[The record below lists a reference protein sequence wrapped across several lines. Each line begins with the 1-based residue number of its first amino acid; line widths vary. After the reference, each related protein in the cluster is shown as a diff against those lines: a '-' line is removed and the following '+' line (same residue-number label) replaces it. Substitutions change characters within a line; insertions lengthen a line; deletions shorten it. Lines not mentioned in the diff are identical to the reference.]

1 VLDGTNVLTEDM
13 VKDAHLA
20 RIVDHA
26 VYATQVF
33 HYDHV
38 VQAMSEVAES
48 VTLLRRF
55 EITPKMVDR
64 LRDLSLPS
72 SLTETLA
79 RRARTESPAVGRVR
93 GIGPGQFVPVIYGRL
108 GRKPDPTVHRGGLTA
123 QARRVARS
131 SRGAGLLQFVD
142 GMGFEALRRGSAKL
156 TIAERRGFH
165 YSTFEE
171 IPEPIAGFP
180 NRPRITPL
188 TPDFFDEE
196 LEHSSLILVYSE
208 AAKASYI
215 QRGFAPERLT
225 VCPLPL
231 SGQLP
236 LDPQARSPRKFLFA
250 GRGDVLKGLDVAV
263 AAVQRL
269 PWAAEL
275 IVAGP
280 MQADV
285 LDWLSKQ
292 ARVRYVGVLDKS
304 ELRQHYSTAA
314 ALVLPSKESF
324 ALVAVEAAYYGLHVV
339 CKDDTGAAEFLPSAG
354 VTIVPG
360 RDPADWAEAL
370 EETAERCAQG
380 EVCEGGAERLS
391 GLDVLGVA
399 ARLETIY
406 RELRER
412 S

>member
-1 VLDGTNVLTEDM
+1 LLEGINGLMEDM
-13 VKDAHLA
+13 VKDAQEL
-20 RIVDHA
+20 RNVDRA
-26 VYATQVF
+26 VYATSVF

-38 VQAMSEVAES
+38 VQAMSGIADS

-55 EITPKMVDR
+55 EITPKVIER
-64 LRDLSLPS
+64 LRDLRLPPSLI
-72 SLTETLA
+72 ETLA
-79 RRARTESPAVGRVR
+79 RRARSESPVVGRVG
-93 GIGPGQFVPVIYGRL
+93 GIGPGQFVPAIYGRL
-108 GRKPDPTVHRGGLTA
+108 GRKPRPAVHRGGLAA
-123 QARRVARS
+123 QARRVARAS
-131 SRGAGLLQFVD
+131 QGAGLLQFVD
-142 GMGFEALRRGSAKL
+142 GMGFEALRRGSAEL

-171 IPEPIAGFP
+171 FPEPIAGFP
-180 NRPRITPL
+180 IRPKITPL

-196 LEHSSLILVYSE
+196 LERSSLILVYSE

-215 QRGFAPERLT
+215 ERGFSAERLA
-225 VCPLPL
+225 VCPLPV

-236 LDPQARSPRKFLFA
+236 LDPQARNPSKFLFA

-275 IVAGP
+275 VVAGP
-280 MQADV
+280 MQEDA
-285 LDWLSKQ
+285 LEWLSRQ
-292 ARVRYVGVLDKS
+292 ERVRYVGVLDK
-304 ELRQHYSTAA
+304 EGLREHYSTAA

-324 ALVAVEAAYYGLHVV
+324 ALVAVEAAYHGLHIV
-339 CKDDTGAAEFLPSAG
+339 CKDDTGAAEFLPSTG

-360 RDPADWAEAL
+360 RDPAKWAEAL
-370 EETAERCAQG
+370 DEVAERCARG
-380 EVCEGGAERLS
+380 EVFEGGPERVS

-406 RELRER
+406 RDLRRR